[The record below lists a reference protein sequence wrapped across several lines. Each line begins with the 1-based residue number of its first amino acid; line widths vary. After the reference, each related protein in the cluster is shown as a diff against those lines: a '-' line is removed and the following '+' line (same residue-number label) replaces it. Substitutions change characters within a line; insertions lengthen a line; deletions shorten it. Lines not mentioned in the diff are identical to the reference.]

1 MKPGVMR
8 RGRRAS
14 AALPSVRAKGLLAGL
29 KLILPPDLDGFEP
42 ARRRAEEALGDV
54 REALGRVRH
63 VKVIQVVAQLVRLGA
78 RLAQVPQLLR
88 RRAPQALALDDR
100 LDGARG

>member
-8 RGRRAS
+8 RGRSSS
-14 AALPSVRAKGLLAGL
+14 AARPSVRAYVLSARL

-42 ARRRAEEALGDV
+42 ARRGAEEALGDV

-63 VKVIQVVAQLVRLGA
+63 VEVIQVVAQVTRA
-78 RLAQVPQLLR
+78 RAGLAQVAQLLR
-88 RRAPQALALDDR
+88 RRAPQPLPLDDR
-100 LDGARG
+100 L